1 MGSANTK
8 SFSLTSQHDLHGVR
22 RSEERKS
29 TEKVEESD
37 LEARKDKEISA
48 RVIVERVCRERPELD
63 TDDHATTQN
72 LLVPPWARY
81 VEMKR

>member
-1 MGSANTK
+1 MGSANTE

-37 LEARKDKEISA
+37 LEVRKEKEISA
-48 RVIVERVCRERPELD
+48 RVIVERVCWERLELD

-72 LLVPPWARY
+72 LLVLPWARY
-81 VEMKR
+81 VRMKR